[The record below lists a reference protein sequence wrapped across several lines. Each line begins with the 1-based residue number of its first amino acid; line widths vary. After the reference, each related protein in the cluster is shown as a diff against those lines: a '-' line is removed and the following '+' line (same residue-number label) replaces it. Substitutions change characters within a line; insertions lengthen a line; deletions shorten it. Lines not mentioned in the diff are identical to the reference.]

1 MILIKLITPGYLP
14 LFQLLHLC
22 IIAHE
27 ACLASVE
34 LITLGLGS
42 FKKNRGYIG
51 NITIS
56 IV

>member
-42 FKKNRGYIG
+42 FKKIE
-51 NITIS
+51 S
-56 IV
+56 LK